1 MLDWIGVSKHNGDLR
16 VIASAIMGSVG
27 TAYTAIE
34 AVKGF
39 LQGRTSVS
47 KIKNRVRTSRRSSI
61 FWRDC
66 DEEPRSEMPGDSGRL
81 DVILHRKS
89 SVVREELFLGSCEF
103 SQKRGKSAIGSAMIS
118 FPSR

>member
-47 KIKNRVRTSRRSSI
+47 KIKEQRAHVTEIINFLERLRRGAQERNAGRFWKAGRNSSSEK
-61 FWRDC
+61 F
-66 DEEPRSEMPGDSGRL
+66 RS
-81 DVILHRKS
+81 
-89 SVVREELFLGSCEF
+89 
-103 SQKRGKSAIGSAMIS
+103 
-118 FPSR
+118 